1 MEQQIRTLTAR
12 LLASRS
18 LPRSDALV
26 RRALVDESFRTE
38 LDTRL
43 SAVGLQLIDNPYA
56 EHVAVALASDVHE
69 PVFGATREYAASNV
83 GLTRD
88 QLALLIVIW
97 ALIILPKRE
106 RQVNRQRLADDGQE
120 DMFGKDAP
128 LERGEGVSGA
138 IPEAS
143 LLADFSAV
151 LGHKTYVQGKLLSRL
166 AQLGFIERR
175 GGMIHEGP
183 LLDVLL
189 DYRLLADRII
199 YGTLGEVLAQ
209 AGHPPPGQDAFT
221 AAEAA
226 PLDDADT
233 DQEDH

>member
-12 LLASRS
+12 LLANRS

-26 RRALVDESFRTE
+26 RRALVDETFRVD
-38 LDTRL
+38 LDAR
-43 SAVGLQLIDNPYA
+43 LQLIDNPYA
-56 EHVAVALASDVHE
+56 EHVAVALAEDMHE
-69 PVFGATREYAASNV
+69 PVFGASREYAASNA

-88 QLALLIVIW
+88 QLALLVVIW

-120 DMFGKDAP
+120 DMFGKEGP
-128 LERGEGVSGA
+128 LEHGEGVSGA
-138 IPEAS
+138 LSEAS
-143 LLADFSAV
+143 LLADFAPV

-166 AQLGFIERR
+166 AQLGFIERK

-189 DYRLLADRII
+189 DYRQLADRII

-209 AGHPPPGQDAFT
+209 AGRPLATPDE
-221 AAEAA
+221 EA
-226 PLDDADT
+226 
-233 DQEDH
+233 

>member
-26 RRALVDESFRTE
+26 RRALVDDAFRVE
-38 LDTRL
+38 LDNRL
-43 SAVGLQLIDNPYA
+43 AAVGLQLIDNPYA
-56 EHVAVALASDVHE
+56 DHVAVALAGDMHE
-69 PVFGATREYAASNV
+69 PVFGAGREYAASNV

-97 ALIILPKRE
+97 ALIVLPKRE
-106 RQVNRQRLADDGQE
+106 RQINRQKLSDNGQN
-120 DMFGKDAP
+120 DMFGQQAP
-128 LERGEGVSGA
+128 LPRGEEVAGSIV
-138 IPEAS
+138 EAS
-143 LLADFSAV
+143 LLADFAPV

-175 GGMIHEGP
+175 GGLIHEGP

-199 YGTLGEVLAQ
+199 HGTLGEVLAQ
-209 AGHPPPGQDAFT
+209 AGHPPPEHDAFT
-221 AAEAA
+221 APEPDYDA
-226 PLDDADT
+226 PPAD
-233 DQEDH
+233 

>member
-26 RRALVDESFRTE
+26 RRALVDESFRSE
-38 LDTRL
+38 LDSRL

-56 EHVAVALASDVHE
+56 EHVAVALAGDVHE

-106 RQVNRQRLADDGQE
+106 RQVNRQRLTDDGQD

-128 LERGEGVSGA
+128 LEHGEGVSGA

-189 DYRLLADRII
+189 DYRQLADRII

-209 AGHPPPGQDAFT
+209 AGHPLPTPDV
-221 AAEAA
+221 EA
-226 PLDDADT
+226 
-233 DQEDH
+233 

>member
-43 SAVGLQLIDNPYA
+43 SALGLQLIDNPYA

-209 AGHPPPGQDAFT
+209 AGHPPPAGDAFT
-221 AAEAA
+221 PPEDTAE
-226 PLDDADT
+226 
-233 DQEDH
+233 ED

>member
-209 AGHPPPGQDAFT
+209 AGHPPPAGDAFT
-221 AAEAA
+221 PPEDTAE
-226 PLDDADT
+226 
-233 DQEDH
+233 ED

>member
-18 LPRSDALV
+18 LPRTDPLV
-26 RRALVDESFRTE
+26 RRALVDEAFRVD
-38 LDTRL
+38 LDARL

-56 EHVAVALASDVHE
+56 AHVAVALADDVHE
-69 PVFGATREYAASNV
+69 PVFGASREYAASNV

-88 QLALLIVIW
+88 QLALLVVIW
-97 ALIILPKRE
+97 ALIVLPKRE
-106 RQVNRQRLADDGQE
+106 RQINRQKLADDGQG

-128 LERGEGVSGA
+128 LAHGEEVAGA
-138 IPEAS
+138 IAEAS
-143 LLADFSAV
+143 LLADFAPV

-189 DYRLLADRII
+189 DYRLMADRII
-199 YGTLGEVLAQ
+199 DGTLGDVLSE
-209 AGHPPPGQDAFT
+209 AGHPPPAHDAFS
-221 AAEAA
+221 ASGA
-226 PLDDADT
+226 DADFDPDEPT
-233 DQEDH
+233 DD

>member
-26 RRALVDESFRTE
+26 RRALVDESFRSE
-38 LDTRL
+38 LDSRL

-56 EHVAVALASDVHE
+56 EHVAVALAGDVHE

-106 RQVNRQRLADDGQE
+106 RQVNRQRLTDDGQD

-128 LERGEGVSGA
+128 LEHGEGVSGA

-189 DYRLLADRII
+189 DYRQLADRII

-209 AGHPPPGQDAFT
+209 AGRPLPTPDE
-221 AAEAA
+221 EA
-226 PLDDADT
+226 
-233 DQEDH
+233 

>member
-166 AQLGFIERR
+166 AQLGFIKRR

-209 AGHPPPGQDAFT
+209 AGHPPPAGDAFT
-221 AAEAA
+221 PPEDTAE
-226 PLDDADT
+226 
-233 DQEDH
+233 ED